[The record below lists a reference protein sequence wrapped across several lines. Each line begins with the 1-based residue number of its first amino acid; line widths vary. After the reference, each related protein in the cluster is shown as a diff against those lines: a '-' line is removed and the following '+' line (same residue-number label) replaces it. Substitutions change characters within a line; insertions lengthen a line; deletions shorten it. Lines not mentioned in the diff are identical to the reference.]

1 MKFRMTYSL
10 MDEIMASKNSPL
22 PEFKIRHQLSRMHQG
37 LHALETAEK
46 PTMDDWQVVS
56 DAINMIETLT
66 LTNNGWWSDC
76 DGDQVQ
82 ITDSNGLLQD
92 AVSAMAQAGRRYY
105 EHGVIRLDAKGIA
118 TIRAVLEDYSQ
129 LIQVLPARV
138 MIHCHRK
145 TEIKL
150 HDILK
155 GQAKPHDVVVNKR
168 QKT

>member
-1 MKFRMTYSL
+1 MKLRMTYSL
-10 MDEIMASKNSPL
+10 MDEIMAAKDKPL
-22 PEFKIRHQLSRMHQG
+22 PDFKIRHQLSRMYEG
-37 LHALETAEK
+37 LAALETAAK
-46 PTMDDWQVVS
+46 PSMNDWQVVS

-66 LTNNGWWSDC
+66 LTNNGWWTDC

-82 ITDSNGLLQD
+82 ITDSSGLLQD
-92 AVSAMAQAGRRYY
+92 AVSAMANAGRRHF

-118 TIRAVLEDYSQ
+118 TIRAVLEDYSD

-145 TEIKL
+145 TEMKL

-155 GQAKPHDVVVNKR
+155 GKAKPHDVVVK
-168 QKT
+168 KTRKK